1 MLNIYEELPVG
12 LLQCEANELAQLL
25 PGPSLIHLPG
35 EQPQPLFVSVLL
47 HGNETSG
54 WDAVRTILRDYAH
67 QPLPRALSLFIG
79 NVAAASQGVR
89 HLPEQPDYNRIWKAQ
104 GQHAEDV
111 MVRQVLEIMREREVF
126 ACIDVHNNT
135 GRNPHYACINRLAA
149 PFFDLATSFSKTVVY
164 FLQPDTVLSLAF
176 ASLCPAVTIECGQP
190 GEGHG
195 VNQAREFI
203 LNILRRASLT
213 EEGSEVGHVDVYHT
227 VAIVKLDTGIRV
239 GALAEGDQL
248 ELHPQ
253 LDQFNFHLMPAGTRF
268 GRVLRDGP
276 FPVQATNEFGRN
288 VAERYFDL
296 QDDELVTRVEVMPS
310 MLTLDRDIIQQ
321 DCLCYLMEKLDLAKP
336 LSA

>member
-1 MLNIYEELPVG
+1 MLNVYDALPVG
-12 LLQCEANELAQLL
+12 LLQCEARELAQLL

-35 EQPQPLFVSVLL
+35 EQAQPLFVSVLL

-54 WDAVRTILRDYAH
+54 WDAVRSILQDY
-67 QPLPRALSLFIG
+67 QNRPLPRALSLFIG

-89 HLPEQPDYNRIWKAQ
+89 HLPDQPDYNRIWKAQ
-104 GQHAEDV
+104 GQHQEEV

-164 FLQPDTVLSLAF
+164 FLQPDSVLSMAF

-195 VNQAREFI
+195 VDEAREFI
-203 LNILRRASLT
+203 VNILHRAGLA
-213 EEGSEVGHVDVYHT
+213 EEGNEVGHVDVFHT
-227 VAIVKLDTGIRV
+227 VAIVKLNAGVRV
-239 GALAEGDQL
+239 GPLQQGDHF

-253 LDQFNFHLMPAGTRF
+253 LDQHNFHLMPAGTRF
-268 GRVLRDGP
+268 GQVLRDGP
-276 FPVQATNEFGRN
+276 FPVQVTNEFGRD
-288 VAERYFDL
+288 VAERYFAL

-310 MLTLDRDIIQQ
+310 MLTLDREVIQQ